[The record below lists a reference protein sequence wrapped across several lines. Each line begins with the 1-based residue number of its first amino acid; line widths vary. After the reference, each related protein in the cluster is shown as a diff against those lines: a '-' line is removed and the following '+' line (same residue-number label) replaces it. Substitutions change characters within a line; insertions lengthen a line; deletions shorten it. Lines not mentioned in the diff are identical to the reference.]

1 MFSLNRNGI
10 AFTLNILNMDYK
22 FDIVND
28 RIFKTY
34 GILTLFVFMAI
45 DEQFSRVMSSDDD
58 KRLRSNM

>member
-1 MFSLNRNGI
+1 
-10 AFTLNILNMDYK
+10 MDYK